1 MMPMAA
7 IVMLLLLL
15 AQFLFG
21 MFVNLYVGIA
31 QSHPG
36 TSLPVISGALVGVAW
51 AITAGGPAL
60 ALHTALGLLL
70 MVGSFALLAVAIV
83 SGRRRAL
90 VTTTVVGLIG
100 VLGAGSSGIGF
111 LNYSVDKATYLMS
124 VGFSVAVAGYVAT
137 LFFASQSAV
146 RRVERV
152 ERQTAGG

>member
-1 MMPMAA
+1 MMPMAT

-21 MFVNLYVGIA
+21 MFVNLYVGIE
-31 QSHPG
+31 SHPG
-36 TSLPVISGALVGVAW
+36 SSQPVISGAIVGVAW

-70 MVGSFALLAVAIV
+70 TVGSFALLAMAIA
-83 SGRRRAL
+83 SGRSRAL
-90 VTTTVVGLIG
+90 VTTTAVGLLG
-100 VLGAGSSGIGF
+100 VLGAGLNGIGF
-111 LNYSVDKATYLMS
+111 LNYGVDKATYLMS

-152 ERQTAGG
+152 ERQTAVG